1 MQARQALQ
9 KNDHLIG
16 AVLADVPPRVKCY
29 LNARMA
35 VTELLPPLLE
45 IIAPNLRPV
54 SCVVVRLTSITEVSD
69 TTIDKQHNI
78 VCMCYYSL

>member
-1 MQARQALQ
+1 MQ
-9 KNDHLIG
+9 KNNHLLG

-54 SCVVVRLTSITEVSD
+54 SFV
-69 TTIDKQHNI
+69 I
-78 VCMCYYSL
+78 VCLAHEVCCDVSIMNHNSGL

>member
-1 MQARQALQ
+1 MQ
-9 KNDHLIG
+9 KNNNLIST
-16 AVLADVPPRVKCY
+16 VLADVPPRVKCY

-54 SCVVVRLTSITEVSD
+54 SCVLVNNVSYWCTLSRIVYYTS
-69 TTIDKQHNI
+69 Q
-78 VCMCYYSL
+78 L